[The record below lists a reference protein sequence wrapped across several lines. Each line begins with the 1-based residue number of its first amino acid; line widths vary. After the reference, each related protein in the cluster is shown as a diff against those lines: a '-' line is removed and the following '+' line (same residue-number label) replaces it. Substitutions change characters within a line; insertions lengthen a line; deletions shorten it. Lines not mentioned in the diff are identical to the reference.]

1 MQRRSLLRSLGVV
14 TTGVGTGIGGLGTGI
29 SRTRA
34 TADSSYEPL
43 GRVPVTGACEAV
55 VGDDGQTVYL
65 ATVEGFATVDISD
78 PREPTVLV
86 EEHNLLEDDDRELTD
101 ILDVKV
107 SEERL
112 VVPGPANPAPNQFN
126 GFVCYD
132 VSDPANPVQLGEPYE
147 TDYHIHNCFLEG
159 ERLYLV
165 ANDLEGNPLTILD
178 VGGDEPEEIGR
189 WSLLDYEPGWGEV
202 DPFLYYLHD
211 VYVHD
216 GIAYLAYWNAGTYLL
231 DVSDPADPEY
241 ISHVAETT
249 LEEQREIP
257 DGSVNDYY
265 IGLPG
270 NDHYSAVDETGTIMA
285 VGREAWE
292 TGAPEADRPG
302 GIDIYDVSDPSEP
315 TKTASIEPPETPDA
329 TYGSGKWTTAHNF
342 ELRDGWLYASW
353 YRGGVTIHDL
363 AVLEEPEEITAW
375 RDPSVAAFWTA
386 RVAQPGET
394 FVASSTP
401 IIPTANTEGALYVFP
416 SEPGFQSDPPTFE
429 TTADT
434 DTDDDDGANGG
445 ADEQDGDGTSAE
457 TDDATD
463 DSPGDTSSDDG
474 TGDSDDAEDAI
485 PGFTG
490 LVAAG
495 TVAGGA
501 LALERRRRSDD
512 GDTQ

>member
-1 MQRRSLLRSLGVV
+1 MQRRSLLRSMGVA
-14 TTGVGTGIGGLGTGI
+14 TTVVGTGIGGLRTGI

-34 TADSSYEPL
+34 TANSSYEPL
-43 GRVPVTGACEAV
+43 GTVPVAGACEAV

-78 PREPTVLV
+78 PTEPTVLV
-86 EEHNLLEDDDRELTD
+86 EEHDLLEGDRELTD

-112 VVPGPANPAPNQFN
+112 VVPGPANPAPGQFN

-132 VSDPANPVQLGEPYE
+132 VSDPADPVKLGSPYE

-159 ERLYLV
+159 DRLYLV
-165 ANDLEGNPLTILD
+165 ANDLEGNPLTIFDLGD
-178 VGGDEPEEIGR
+178 DEPEEIGR
-189 WSLLDYEPGWGEV
+189 WSLLDFEPGWGDV
-202 DPFLYYLHD
+202 DPYLYYLHD

-216 GIAYLAYWNAGTYLL
+216 EVAYLAYWNAGTYLV
-231 DVSDPADPEY
+231 DVSDPTEPEY

-257 DGSVNDYY
+257 EGEINDYY

-285 VGREAWE
+285 VGREAWA

-302 GIDIYDVSDPSEP
+302 GIDIYDVSDPTEP

-329 TYGSGKWTTAHNF
+329 TYRSGQWTTAHNF

-353 YRGGVTIHDL
+353 YRGGVSIHDL
-363 AVLEEPEEITAW
+363 TDLEQPEEITAW

-386 RVAQPGET
+386 RVAQPGDT

-401 IIPTANTEGALYVFP
+401 IIPTANTEGALYVFS

-429 TTADT
+429 TAEDT
-434 DTDDDDGANGG
+434 D
-445 ADEQDGDGTSAE
+445 GTA
-457 TDDATD
+457 
-463 DSPGDTSSDDG
+463 DDG
-474 TGDSDDAEDAI
+474 TDGVTDDQDTNGTGAGTDDESSDADRATAADDESDGDSDDAEDPI

-490 LVAAG
+490 LAAAG
-495 TVAGGA
+495 AIAGGA
-501 LALERRRRSDD
+501 LALERRRQSED
-512 GDTQ
+512 GNAR